1 MNSLVFFFLKLFCLH
16 FSWTYSS
23 CLWLVHPCTGTF
35 VRLLWFLFLHPLSQ
49 TCQDKNMSCRF
60 EALLFEY
67 ITEEITAYLSFFFEV
82 LCSLDSMAHVSLRA
96 TWLAAHLIIDEQLHI
111 QRNLCAQCTCAM
123 LEAILRKNTFSGP
136 K

>member
-1 MNSLVFFFLKLFCLH
+1 MNALVFFFLKLFCLH
-16 FSWTYSS
+16 FSWAHSS

-35 VRLLWFLFLHPLSQ
+35 VGLLWFLFLHPLSQ

-60 EALLFEY
+60 KALLFEC
-67 ITEEITAYLSFFFEV
+67 IIEEITAQLSFFSEV
-82 LCSLDSMAHVSLRA
+82 LWSLESMACVSLMA
-96 TWLAAHLIIDEQLHI
+96 TCLAAHLIIDEQLHI
-111 QRNLCAQCTCAM
+111 QRNLCAQRTCAM